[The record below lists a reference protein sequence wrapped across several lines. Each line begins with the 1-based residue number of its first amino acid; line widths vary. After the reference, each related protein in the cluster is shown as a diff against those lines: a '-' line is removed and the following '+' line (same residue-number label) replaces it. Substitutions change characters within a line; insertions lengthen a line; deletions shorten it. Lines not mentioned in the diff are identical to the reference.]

1 MNKSTKRV
9 AFVYWLVKI
18 GYNAKRCVNGD
29 TVFWTTG
36 RGKGFP
42 QGVAVLANGRLNK
55 PAKALFKEFEGYL
68 RA

>member
-42 QGVAVLANGRLNK
+42 QGVAVLA
-55 PAKALFKEFEGYL
+55 EVD
-68 RA
+68 